1 MLKIMQGLPDSIV
14 GIEGSGKITKNDY
27 IDVLEPILDEA
38 LEKEEKVSL
47 LFYLNENYEGY
58 TPGAV
63 FEDTAMGVKYFN
75 VMKRC
80 AVVTDSPLI
89 TGAVNLFA
97 PIIPIDFKSFKIS
110 ELSKAKM
117 WLGETPETDIEF
129 HFDSNDNILT
139 VTPTEALNIS
149 DFETLQTLLNQVYKE
164 TDIISGVIL
173 NTQNFPGWEDLR
185 SMLRHFE
192 FLKDNRYHFEKVA
205 ICTDNRFIQKA
216 LPTVIKHLEDID
228 AQIFKYGAIDEARN
242 WLRNVETL
250 DQMRAV

>member
-1 MLKIMQGLPDSIV
+1 MLEVMQGLPDGIV
-14 GIEGSGKITKNDY
+14 GIEGSEKITKSDY
-27 IDVLEPILDEA
+27 INVLEPILDKA

-47 LFYLNENYEGY
+47 LFYLNDSYEGY

-63 FEDTAMGVKYFN
+63 FEDTAMGLKYFN

-80 AVVTDSPLI
+80 AVVTDSALI

-97 PIIPIDFKSFKIS
+97 PIIPIDFKSFKIK
-110 ELSKAKM
+110 ELSKAKV

-129 HFDSNDNILT
+129 HFDSKDNILT
-139 VTPTEALNIS
+139 VTPTHALRVA
-149 DFETLQTLLNQVYKE
+149 DFETLQTLLTQVYKE
-164 TDIISGVIL
+164 TDIISGIIV

-192 FLKDNRYHFEKVA
+192 FLKDNRHHLEKVA
-205 ICTDNRFIQKA
+205 LCTDSQFVQKA

-228 AQIFKYGAIDEARN
+228 ARIFKYGAIDEARN
-242 WLRNVETL
+242 WLRNVETQ
-250 DQMRAV
+250 DTMRAV